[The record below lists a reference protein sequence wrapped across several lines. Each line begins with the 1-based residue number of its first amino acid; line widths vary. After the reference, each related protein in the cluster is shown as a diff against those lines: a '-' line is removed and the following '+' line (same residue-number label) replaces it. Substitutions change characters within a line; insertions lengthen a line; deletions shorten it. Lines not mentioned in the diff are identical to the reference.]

1 MYIGKA
7 LYQMIQ
13 AKDCTISN
21 FARIIGMTR
30 GQLYKILH
38 DEHSPTLATVERLCD
53 ALDLSISEFIALIEE
68 LNQEFI

>member
-7 LYQMIQ
+7 LYQLIQ
-13 AKDCTISN
+13 AKDYTISN

-38 DEHSPTLATVERLCD
+38 DEHSPTLATVERLGD

-68 LNQEFI
+68 LNQEQF